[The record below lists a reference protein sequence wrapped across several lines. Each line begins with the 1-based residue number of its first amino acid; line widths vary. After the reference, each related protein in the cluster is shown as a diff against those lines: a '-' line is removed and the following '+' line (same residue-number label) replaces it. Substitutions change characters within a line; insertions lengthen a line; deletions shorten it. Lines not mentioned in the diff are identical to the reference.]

1 MLLGG
6 RYQIITQLAQGGFGT
21 TFVAVDTQRPRNCQ
35 CVVKQLKPVATDPY
49 TLQVAKRLFAQEAE
63 MLETLGTHDQIPQLL
78 AYFEENQEFY
88 LVQELIEGHDLT
100 QELPFGKQLSE
111 AFVIKLLNDTLE
123 VLAFV
128 HQHNAIHRD
137 IKPSNI
143 RRRQKDSKIVLIDF
157 GAVKEVKGL
166 QVNPQGQKTFT
177 IAIGTPGYMPSE
189 QATGE
194 PKFSSDV
201 YALGIICIQAMTG
214 INPDPRCGG
223 GLPTHTQ
230 TGEIIWR
237 DRLKVSPKLA
247 DILDKMVLYD
257 FRQRYQSATEALQA
271 VKKLSPKSPPWKALI
286 GVGIAAVTIVI
297 LISSYF
303 RIYPKDNLLNYKNLS
318 YGIKINYPETWSI
331 QNLENPVTGEV
342 VTFLPVKQ
350 KQGNKLQENL
360 TIKVLENYSG
370 TLDQSTDLFISEIN
384 NRLSEAKIIDKG
396 STILANK
403 AANQLVYT
411 GKNGSKS
418 LKNLQVWTL
427 KGDRAYVITYTAAI
441 DNYDEFVQTAESM
454 IKSFE
459 ISAPSPASQN

>member
-1 MLLGG
+1 M
-6 RYQIITQLAQGGFGT
+6 
-21 TFVAVDTQRPRNCQ
+21 TFD
-35 CVVKQLKPVATDPY
+35 
-49 TLQVAKRLFAQEAE
+49 
-63 MLETLGTHDQIPQLL
+63 
-78 AYFEENQEFY
+78 
-88 LVQELIEGHDLT
+88 
-100 QELPFGKQLSE
+100 
-111 AFVIKLLNDTLE
+111 
-123 VLAFV
+123 
-128 HQHNAIHRD
+128 
-137 IKPSNI
+137 
-143 RRRQKDSKIVLIDF
+143 
-157 GAVKEVKGL
+157 
-166 QVNPQGQKTFT
+166 
-177 IAIGTPGYMPSE
+177 
-189 QATGE
+189 E
-194 PKFSSDV
+194 PKGGHPKLSSDV

-237 DRLKVSPKLA
+237 DRVKVSPKLA

-303 RIYPKDNLLNYKNLS
+303 IIYPKDNLLNYKNLS

-441 DNYDEFVQTAESM
+441 DNYDEFVQTAEKM